1 MWSTCR
7 LSVCYERPCRCATG
21 KREKFPSPHVRLR
34 LEKAAYRVDPA
45 LWKGHS
51 DKVAA
56 RFWLTSEK
64 GQT

>member
-1 MWSTCR
+1 MP
-7 LSVCYERPCRCATG
+7 LATG
-21 KREKFPSPHVRLR
+21 KREKFTSSHVRLR

-45 LWKGHS
+45 LWKGQGMGFS